1 MTQVTLTLSESK
13 QAEALLRYLE
23 SLDFVKIERQIT
35 SPTPTKKAL
44 KAAQGMRDFLTQ
56 LPNHT
61 SNQSEVN
68 KAVREVREGN
78 FE

>member
-13 QAEALLRYLE
+13 QAEALLQYLE

-56 LPNHT
+56 LSNHT